1 MATFSFLPEIFFS
14 IAITLFFLM
23 CILMR
28 VLYRIGDRIPLLS
41 IFSFSF
47 SLIAITGVYFMFINT
62 PAAFAFSMDI
72 SLFTVSVKAYLAA
85 FTFIMLLVV
94 YPVIRRISNE
104 YYLLILF
111 SLLAS
116 FFLISA
122 NDFIILYL
130 ALELSSFCFF
140 VLIGT
145 NRNSLLSCEASLK
158 YFIFS
163 TLSSI
168 FLLLGVSMLYSIT
181 GSINLT
187 DLRRFCVSW

>member
-1 MATFSFLPEIFFS
+1 MTTFSFLPEVFFS
-14 IAITLFFLM
+14 VAITFFFLM

-28 VLYRIGDRIPLLS
+28 VIYRIGNRIPLLS
-41 IFSFSF
+41 TFSFSF
-47 SLIAITGVYFMFINT
+47 SLITIAGVYFMYINT
-62 PAAFAFSMDI
+62 PAAFAFSLDV
-72 SLFTVSVKAYLAA
+72 SLFTVSIKAYLAA

-94 YPVIRRISNE
+94 YPVLKHISNE

-111 SLLAS
+111 ALLAS

-145 NRNSLLSCEASLK
+145 NRNSLLFCEASLK

-168 FLLLGVSMLYSIT
+168 LLLLGVSMIYSVT
-181 GSINLT
+181 GSINLS
-187 DLRRFCVSW
+187 DLRRFCVTC